1 MVPSIDKRMLMPSAH
16 DVARELRSL
25 IPAAGRVKVQKL
37 LYYCHGWHLAFTGN
51 PMFSERVEAWELG
64 PVVPAVYSADKYAGF
79 VPPSQELDD
88 ATARTI
94 HWVVGRYGSLTAS
107 DLVTLTHAEDPWKDA
122 YAKTTANRVVSN
134 EALLDWF
141 GRFVAK
147 PIANHDDGALTG
159 VDEMPELLRLLSE
172 LVS

>member
-1 MVPSIDKRMLMPSAH
+1 MPSAH
-16 DVARELRSL
+16 DVAREVRSL
-25 IPAAGRVKVQKL
+25 LPSAGRVKVQKL

-79 VPPSQELDD
+79 VLPAEELDD
-88 ATARTI
+88 ATTRTI

-107 DLVTLTHAEDPWKDA
+107 DLVALTHAEDPWKDA
-122 YAKTTANRVVSN
+122 VTKTTSDRVVSN
-134 EALLDWF
+134 GALSDWF

-147 PIANHDDGALTG
+147 PIADLDEGSFSG